1 MIGGDFSSTE
11 REGGSIEARLIIF
24 SGFDIIREVT
34 ICKHSFGECY
44 AELEAYFHEV
54 EFWLPEDERTA
65 LCRDYRHIVKARLQ
79 P

>member
-11 REGGSIEARLIIF
+11 REGGLIETRLVIF

-34 ICKHSFGECY
+34 VCKRSFGECY
-44 AELEAYFHEV
+44 AVLEAHFHEV
-54 EFWLPEDERTA
+54 EFWLPEDERAA